1 MSPGI
6 DGDHY
11 KQVSAQ
17 GTLMNKILNFE
28 RILCPVA
35 QAHES
40 DEGLRY
46 AILIARSYGAR
57 LSVLTCNDDGSL
69 PGDETIEAMRTGIK
83 RAIEHSFVSFPGS
96 ADAVRL
102 DWDLKV
108 ISNNR
113 PEEAINREA
122 TSQNVDLIVMGSRR
136 RSAPSVVVLGSTAE
150 AVCRTAP
157 CSVLVTRLAGR
168 SDAARTNGN
177 LELKKLLVATD
188 FSSHS
193 QLALQYGLSLA
204 QEYQSELHLVHVIT
218 GARRTE
224 AEISWTS
231 QDTEGAYHAAA
242 RRLHESVPGEVHLW
256 SNVTHAVR
264 EGKAYREIVTYAVE
278 QDIDLICIGAHG
290 QEFTLGTLIG
300 TNTDRVLRQAPCP
313 VLVTRPVQSEA
324 ENDDELKR

>member
-1 MSPGI
+1 M
-6 DGDHY
+6 
-11 KQVSAQ
+11 K
-17 GTLMNKILNFE
+17 KILNFE

-46 AILIARSYGAR
+46 AILIARAYGAR
-57 LSVLTCNDDGSL
+57 LTVLTCNDGSV
-69 PGDETIEAMRTGIK
+69 PGDETVDAMRTGIR
-83 RAIEHSFVSFPGS
+83 RAIEHTFVSFPGS

-108 ISNNR
+108 VSNNR
-113 PEEAINREA
+113 PEEAINSEA
-122 TSQNVDLIVMGSRR
+122 ASENADLIVMGSRR

-157 CSVLVTRLAGR
+157 CSVLVTRSAPR
-168 SDAARTNGN
+168 HDAARTNGK
-177 LELKKLLVATD
+177 LALKKLLVATD

-193 QLALQYGLSLA
+193 ELALQYGLSLA

-218 GARRTE
+218 GGKSTE
-224 AEISWTS
+224 AETSWTS
-231 QDTEGAYHAAA
+231 QDTEGPYHAAA
-242 RRLHESVPGEVHLW
+242 RRLHESVPAEVHLW
-256 SNVTHAVR
+256 SDVTHAVR
-264 EGKAYREIVTYAVE
+264 EGKAYREIVAYAVE

-290 QEFTLGTLIG
+290 QGFTLGTLFG

-313 VLVTRPVQSEA
+313 VLVTRPSA
-324 ENDDELKR
+324 FGS

>member
-1 MSPGI
+1 
-6 DGDHY
+6 
-11 KQVSAQ
+11 
-17 GTLMNKILNFE
+17 MNKILNFE

-46 AILIARSYGAR
+46 AILMARSYGAR
-57 LSVLTCNDDGSL
+57 LFVLTCNDGSL
-69 PGDETIEAMRTGIK
+69 PGDETVEAMRIGIK
-83 RAIEHSFVSFPGS
+83 RAIENSFVSFPGS

-102 DWDLKV
+102 DWDLTV
-108 ISNNR
+108 INNNR
-113 PEEAINREA
+113 PEEAITREA
-122 TSQNVDLIVMGSRR
+122 TSQNVDLIIMGSRR

-157 CSVLVTRLAGR
+157 CSVLVTRLAAR
-168 SDAARTNGN
+168 RDAARTIG
-177 LELKKLLVATD
+177 KKLLVATD

-193 QLALQYGLSLA
+193 ELALQYGLSLA

-218 GARRTE
+218 GGARSTE

-231 QDTEGAYHAAA
+231 QDTEGPYHAAA
-242 RRLHESVPGEVHLW
+242 RRLHESVPAEVHLW

-264 EGKAYREIVTYAVE
+264 EGKAYREIVSYAVE

-290 QEFTLGTLIG
+290 QDFTLGTVFG

-313 VLVTRPVQSEA
+313 VLVTRAVQSEA
-324 ENDDELKR
+324 EK

>member
-1 MSPGI
+1 
-6 DGDHY
+6 
-11 KQVSAQ
+11 
-17 GTLMNKILNFE
+17 MNKILNFE

-46 AILIARSYGAR
+46 AILIARSYGAK
-57 LSVLTCNDDGSL
+57 LSVLTCNDGSL
-69 PGDETIEAMRTGIK
+69 PGDETVEAMRSGIK
-83 RAIEHSFVSFPGS
+83 RAIEHSFVSSPGA

-102 DWDLKV
+102 EWDLTV
-108 ISNNR
+108 VNNNR
-113 PEEAINREA
+113 PEKAINSEA
-122 TSQNVDLIVMGSRR
+122 AAQNVDLIVMGSRR
-136 RSAPSVVVLGSTAE
+136 RSAPSVVMGSTAE

-157 CSVLVTRLAGR
+157 CSVLVTRSAAR
-168 SDAARTNGN
+168 HDAARTNGK

-193 QLALQYGLSLA
+193 ELALQYGLSLA

-218 GARRTE
+218 GASSTE

-231 QDTEGAYHAAA
+231 PDTNGPYHAAA
-242 RRLHESVPGEVHLW
+242 RRLHDSVPAEVHLW
-256 SNVTHAVR
+256 SDATHAVR
-264 EGKAYREIVTYAVE
+264 EGRAYREIVSYAVE

-290 QEFTLGTLIG
+290 QGFTLGTLFG

-313 VLVTRPVQSEA
+313 VLVTRSVQRS
-324 ENDDELKR
+324 

>member
-1 MSPGI
+1 
-6 DGDHY
+6 
-11 KQVSAQ
+11 
-17 GTLMNKILNFE
+17 MNKILNFE

-35 QAHES
+35 QSHES

-57 LSVLTCNDDGSL
+57 LSVLTCNDGSSA
-69 PGDETIEAMRTGIK
+69 GDETPEAMRTGIK
-83 RAIEHSFVSFPGS
+83 RAIEYSFVSFPGS

-102 DWDLKV
+102 DWDLTV
-108 ISNNR
+108 VSNNR

-122 TSQNVDLIVMGSRR
+122 ASQNVDLIVMGSRTR
-136 RSAPSVVVLGSTAE
+136 PVASVVVLGSTAE

-157 CSVLVTRLAGR
+157 CSVLVTRLTAR
-168 SDAARTNGN
+168 RDPKSDGHS
-177 LELKKLLVATD
+177 ELKKLLVATD

-193 QLALQYGLSLA
+193 DLALQYGLSLA

-218 GARRTE
+218 GPRSTE

-231 QDTEGAYHAAA
+231 PETEGPYHAAA
-242 RRLHESVPGEVHLW
+242 RRLHESVPAEVHLW

-264 EGKAYREIVTYAVE
+264 EGKAYREIVAHAVE
-278 QDIDLICIGAHG
+278 HDIDLICIGAHG
-290 QEFTLGTLIG
+290 QGLTFGTLFG

-313 VLVTRPVQSEA
+313 VLVTRPVQVAS
-324 ENDDELKR
+324 

>member
-1 MSPGI
+1 
-6 DGDHY
+6 
-11 KQVSAQ
+11 
-17 GTLMNKILNFE
+17 MNKILNFE

-46 AILIARSYGAR
+46 AILIARAYGAR
-57 LSVLTCNDDGSL
+57 LSVLTCNDGSS
-69 PGDETIEAMRTGIK
+69 PGDETADAMRTRIK
-83 RAIEHSFVSFPGS
+83 RAIEHSFISYPGS
-96 ADAVRL
+96 ADAGRL
-102 DWDLKV
+102 DWDLTVVK
-108 ISNNR
+108 SSR

-122 TSQNVDLIVMGSRR
+122 ASQKADLIVMGSRR
-136 RSAPSVVVLGSTAE
+136 RSAPSVMVLGSTAE

-157 CSVLVTRLAGR
+157 CSVLVTRLAASHDR
-168 SDAARTNGN
+168 AKTNGK

-193 QLALQYGLSLA
+193 ELALQYGLSLA

-218 GARRTE
+218 GPRSTA
-224 AEISWTS
+224 AEITWTS
-231 QDTEGAYHAAA
+231 QDTEGPYHAAA

-264 EGKAYREIVTYAVE
+264 EGNAYREIVSYAVE

-290 QEFTLGTLIG
+290 QEFTLGRLFG

-313 VLVTRPVQSEA
+313 VLVTRRVQSDA

>member
-1 MSPGI
+1 
-6 DGDHY
+6 
-11 KQVSAQ
+11 
-17 GTLMNKILNFE
+17 MNKILNFE

-57 LSVLTCNDDGSL
+57 LSVLTCNDGSS
-69 PGDETIEAMRTGIK
+69 PGHETADAMRTGIK
-83 RAIEHSFVSFPGS
+83 RAIEHSFVSLPGS

-102 DWDLKV
+102 DWDLTV
-108 ISNNR
+108 VNNNR
-113 PEEAINREA
+113 PAEAINTEA
-122 TSQNVDLIVMGSRR
+122 AFQNADLIVMGSRS

-157 CSVLVTRLAGR
+157 CSVLVTRLH
-168 SDAARTNGN
+168 ARHDGTKTNGK

-188 FSSHS
+188 FSSYS
-193 QLALQYGLSLA
+193 ELALQYGLSLA

-218 GARRTE
+218 GARSTE
-224 AEISWTS
+224 AEISWTT
-231 QDTEGAYHAAA
+231 QDTEGPYHAAA
-242 RRLHESVPGEVHLW
+242 RRLHESVPAEVHLW

-264 EGKAYREIVTYAVE
+264 EGKAYREIVSYAVE

-290 QEFTLGTLIG
+290 EGFTLGALFG

-313 VLVTRPVQSEA
+313 VLVTRPVQPEA
-324 ENDDELKR
+324 EK

>member
-1 MSPGI
+1 
-6 DGDHY
+6 
-11 KQVSAQ
+11 
-17 GTLMNKILNFE
+17 MNKILNFE

-35 QAHES
+35 QSHES

-57 LSVLTCNDDGSL
+57 LSVLTCNDGSS
-69 PGDETIEAMRTGIK
+69 PGDEAVEAMRTGIK

-96 ADAVRL
+96 GDAVRL
-102 DWDLKV
+102 DWDLTV
-108 ISNNR
+108 ASNNR

-122 TSQNVDLIVMGSRR
+122 ASQNVDLIVMGSRR
-136 RSAPSVVVLGSTAE
+136 RSGPSVVVLGSTAE

-157 CSVLVTRLAGR
+157 CSVLVTRLAK
-168 SDAARTNGN
+168 TNGN

-193 QLALQYGLSLA
+193 ELALQYGLSLA

-218 GARRTE
+218 GARSTE

-231 QDTEGAYHAAA
+231 QDTEGPYHAAA
-242 RRLHESVPGEVHLW
+242 RRLHGSVPAEVHLW
-256 SNVTHAVR
+256 SDVTHAVR
-264 EGKAYREIVTYAVE
+264 EGKAYREIISYAVE
-278 QDIDLICIGAHG
+278 KDIDLICIGAHG
-290 QEFTLGTLIG
+290 QGVTLGTLFG

-324 ENDDELKR
+324 EK

>member
-1 MSPGI
+1 
-6 DGDHY
+6 
-11 KQVSAQ
+11 
-17 GTLMNKILNFE
+17 MNKILNFE

-57 LSVLTCNDDGSL
+57 LSVLTCNDGSSA
-69 PGDETIEAMRTGIK
+69 GDETVDLIRTGIK

-96 ADAVRL
+96 ADADRL
-102 DWDLKV
+102 EWDLTVVK
-108 ISNNR
+108 SSR

-122 TSQNVDLIVMGSRR
+122 VSQKADLIVMGSRSR
-136 RSAPSVVVLGSTAE
+136 PVASIVVLGSTAE

-157 CSVLVTRLAGR
+157 CSVLVTRHDGAK
-168 SDAARTNGN
+168 TNGN

-193 QLALQYGLSLA
+193 GLALQYGLSLA
-204 QEYQSELHLVHVIT
+204 QEYQSELHLVNVIT
-218 GARRTE
+218 GPRSTD

-242 RRLHESVPGEVHLW
+242 RRLHDSVPAEVHLW
-256 SNVTHAVR
+256 SDVTHVVR
-264 EGKAYREIVTYAVE
+264 EGKAYREIVAYAVE

-290 QEFTLGTLIG
+290 AGFTLGTLLEQIQTAYCG
-300 TNTDRVLRQAPCP
+300 KH
-313 VLVTRPVQSEA
+313 LVPFW
-324 ENDDELKR
+324 